1 MPIIERF
8 STIKNGGIVF
18 TGNTLGLSKAANAT
32 SPGTLGSIGAFVS
45 LNNAL
50 QVSSFPPGTTLDYT
64 QNGSAAVLTLPAGS
78 TVLYAEL
85 VWGGLFRS
93 TANNISSLLDN
104 AVRFTTPLGSND
116 IAPDPS
122 TKQNF
127 NITEDGGTV
136 GFYVRERRRDNAGEK
151 RDVGYL
157 FDRQGAALIEALD
170 ARTLETN
177 HAGWTLAIVYE
188 NPSLPLR
195 DLTLWCG
202 GVVVSPSA
210 GSADITLTDF
220 ITPDL
225 LPITGRL
232 FVSAQEGDA
241 VLEGDRML
249 FGRDAASLAP
259 ISGPNN
265 PEDNFFASQ
274 INDQNG
280 VLDTSGTFGT
290 RNANAAAGTN
300 TSGCR
305 QGWDITAIDV
315 SARLSVGQTTAAV
328 RFETDGDLYVPNC
341 LGLQI
346 DSKGA
351 VLQVQKSVDKASA
364 EIGEP
369 INYTVVVT
377 NNGSIRAETVALYDL
392 LPNETTL
399 IPGSVTIDGT
409 PYGGTLPVTFG
420 PLEAGA
426 SATVK
431 FSVTANAIPAQNPVF
446 NVAQAV
452 YTFIPFPG
460 HTVTDVSNSN
470 YTYCYIIHVEVRPV
484 KSVDKGVAV
493 SGEELLYTTEITN
506 VGSLPISD
514 VYFTNPIPVGA
525 AFVNGSVTVNGAS
538 VPAADPALGFPLPN
552 ILPGQSVTVT
562 FRVTVD

>member
-32 SPGTLGSIGAFVS
+32 SPGTLGSIGAFIS

-50 QVSSFPPGTTLDYT
+50 QVSTFPPGTTLDYT

-127 NITEDGGTV
+127 NITEDNVTV
-136 GFYVRERRRDNAGEK
+136 GFYVRSADVTTLVKNAMSGTYSTG
-151 RDVGYL
+151 RVP
-157 FDRQGAALIEALD
+157 ALIEALD
-170 ARTLETN
+170 ARTSETN

-225 LPITGRL
+225 LPITGKL

-315 SARLSVGQTTAAV
+315 SARLSAGQTTAAV

-341 LGLQI
+341 LALQI

-351 VLQVQKSVDKASA
+351 VLQVQKSVDKTSA

-377 NNGSIRAETVALYDL
+377 NNGSIRAETVTLYDL

-399 IPGSVTIDGT
+399 VPGSVTIDGA
-409 PYGGTLPVTFG
+409 PYGGALPITFG

-506 VGSLPISD
+506 AGSLPISD
-514 VYFTNPIPVGA
+514 VYFTDPIPVGTT
-525 AFVNGSVTVNGAS
+525 FVSGSVTVNGAS

>member
-32 SPGTLGSIGAFVS
+32 SPGPLGSIGAFIS

-50 QVSSFPPGTTLDYT
+50 QVSTFPPGTTLDYT

-93 TANNISSLLDN
+93 TVNNISSLLDN
-104 AVRFTTPLGSND
+104 SVRFTTPLGSND

-127 NITEDGGTV
+127 NITEDNVTV
-136 GFYVRERRRDNAGEK
+136 GFYVRSADVTTLVKNAMSGTYSTG
-151 RDVGYL
+151 RVP
-157 FDRQGAALIEALD
+157 ALIEALD
-170 ARTLETN
+170 ARTSETN

-241 VLEGDRML
+241 ALEGDRML

-341 LGLQI
+341 LALQI

-377 NNGSIRAETVALYDL
+377 NNGSIRAETVTLYDL

-399 IPGSVTIDGT
+399 VPGSVTIDGA
-409 PYGGTLPVTFG
+409 PYGGALPVTFG

-431 FSVTANAIPAQNPVF
+431 FSVTANVIPAQNPVF

-506 VGSLPISD
+506 AGSLPISD
-514 VYFTNPIPVGA
+514 VYFTDPIPVGTT
-525 AFVNGSVTVNGAS
+525 FVSGSVTVNGAS

-562 FRVTVD
+562 FRVTID

>member
-1 MPIIERF
+1 M
-8 STIKNGGIVF
+8 
-18 TGNTLGLSKAANAT
+18 
-32 SPGTLGSIGAFVS
+32 
-45 LNNAL
+45 
-50 QVSSFPPGTTLDYT
+50 
-64 QNGSAAVLTLPAGS
+64 
-78 TVLYAEL
+78 
-85 VWGGLFRS
+85 FRS

-136 GFYVRERRRDNAGEK
+136 GFYVRSADVTTLVKNAMSGTYSTG
-151 RDVGYL
+151 RVP
-157 FDRQGAALIEALD
+157 ALIEALD